1 MKKISPPDG
10 AMFVVENAIFILWSL
25 QMAPP
30 GALQKFLVDLETTC
44 NKIFKI
50 CLVDSWM
57 VLDRQFVAQFGRR
70 NCCAIN

>member
-30 GALQKFLVDLETTC
+30 GALQKFLVDRKNSL
-44 NKIFKI
+44 
-50 CLVDSWM
+50 
-57 VLDRQFVAQFGRR
+57 
-70 NCCAIN
+70 